1 MKRQAK
7 PIGAQ
12 MVAFGAAGGTVAIM
26 VGSKKFGLR
35 QDHAAWGVAA
45 IGAATAV
52 ATRGTLRQ
60 IATGAAIA
68 GAFVGMYRWWEARQ
82 QPRPPVVETK
92 VEETKPAAPSERD
105 TAPSDY
111 YCADLNA
118 PGQPKLYPLA
128 DGTASELSP
137 DEVERLKKIKT
148 RLSNDERTRLARL
161 TEKWTLEEIREANS
175 QIRRLSADGVIAWVR
190 RKLKEADHESRR
202 G

>member
-7 PIGAQ
+7 PVGAQ
-12 MVAFGAAGGTVAIM
+12 MVALGAAGGTVVI
-26 VGSKKFGLR
+26 VIGSKKFGLR

-68 GAFVGMYRWWEARQ
+68 GAFIGMYRWWEARQ
-82 QPRPPVVETK
+82 QPRQPAAETK
-92 VEETKPAAPSERD
+92 KEETKPAAPSARD
-105 TAPSDY
+105 GASSDY
-111 YCADLNA
+111 YCADRNA

-128 DGTASELSP
+128 DGTVSELSP
-137 DEVERLKKIKT
+137 DEVERLKKIKA

-161 TEKWTLEEIREANS
+161 TEKWTLEELREANA
-175 QIRRLSADGVIAWVR
+175 QIRRLSAEAVIEWVR
-190 RKLKEADHESRR
+190 RKLKEDDHESR
-202 G
+202 GG